1 MNETSINCLVL
12 DDEQHALDVL
22 TEHIKETPFL
32 HLVAATTRPIEAIKI
47 MGNEPVD
54 LIFLDVQMPG
64 INGIDFMKLIQGN
77 CHIILCS
84 AYKEFAI
91 DGFEN
96 DVVDFLLKPITYTRF
111 IKATQKVVQLIK
123 QTTNIK
129 MDYPD
134 TSNHIFVKN
143 GIRGKVIK
151 LSFDDLLYAEA
162 QKNYV
167 TFHLITGKIIT
178 YMTITEAE
186 AKLPAKLFLRV
197 QRSYIIRLDRV
208 TMIEGSMVSLKY
220 TDVKVPIGDTYK
232 EKLFA
237 LLKIE

>member
-1 MNETSINCLVL
+1 MNDITLNCLVL
-12 DDEQHALDVL
+12 DDEQHALNVL
-22 TEHIKETPFL
+22 IEHIKDTPFL
-32 HLVAATTRPIEAIKI
+32 NLVAATTRPIEAIKI

-64 INGIDFMKLIQGN
+64 INGIDFIKLIQGN
-77 CHIILCS
+77 CHVILCS
-84 AYKEFAI
+84 AYKEFAM

-96 DVVDFLLKPITYTRF
+96 DVIDFLLKPITYTRF
-111 IKATQKVVQLIK
+111 IKGVQKVVQLVK
-123 QTTNIK
+123 QTQSVKIE
-129 MDYPD
+129 YPD
-134 TSNHIFVKN
+134 TDNHIFVKN

-151 LSFDDLLYAEA
+151 LPFDELLFAEA

-167 TFHLITGKIIT
+167 TFHLISGKIIT
-178 YMTITEAE
+178 YMTITDAE
-186 AKLPAKLFLRV
+186 AKLPPKLFLRV

-208 TMIEGSMVSLKY
+208 IMIEGNMVSLKY

-232 EKLFA
+232 EKLFE